1 MEETAVC
8 GFFEPE
14 NNNNCSQLGIFFE
27 QLFAFLPEMQPNSKS
42 TLVIGAS
49 ENPYRYSWM
58 AVNMLKEYGHKVHAI
73 GIRPGNVNGVEILTG
88 YPVIENLHTIS
99 LYVGAQHQPNL
110 YSYILSLNPV
120 RVIFNPGTE
129 NPELVDLLINAGV
142 AIEEACTLVL
152 LRTGL
157 F

>member
-1 MEETAVC
+1 
-8 GFFEPE
+8 
-14 NNNNCSQLGIFFE
+14 
-27 QLFAFLPEMQPNSKS
+27 MQPNSKS

-58 AVNMLKEYGHKVHAI
+58 AVNMLKEYGHKVHAV
-73 GIRPGNVNGVEILTG
+73 GIRPGQVNGVEIRTG
-88 YPVIENLHTIS
+88 QPAIENLHTIS
-99 LYVGAQHQPNL
+99 LYVGARHQPDL
-110 YSYILSLNPV
+110 YSYILGLNPV

-129 NPELVDLLINAGV
+129 NPDLMDILSKAGIAFEV
-142 AIEEACTLVL
+142 ACTLVL